1 MRIWKENWLSFIR
14 YGMLVLLVVFIVAL
28 LGADKTSEAKIEA
41 VEKAVEKEVPLTGMH
56 SVQSQM
62 VKRLYG
68 LNVND
73 YEGVVL
79 YISDSN
85 MGAEEL
91 LIVKLADTSQAEAV
105 ESAVQTRIENQENSF
120 EGYGVEQ
127 YQLLQEHGRGRAC
140 DRAQQDADRHE
151 HERALIGAHIR
162 QQALERLGIKLR
174 AFRHR
179 PRLPSAG
186 THRPRGKFRTCAAA
200 HRGSRRRQCGR
211 HRARRYGPRSA
222 PS

>member
-127 YQLLQEHGRGRAC
+127 YQLLQEHVLDVEGNYVFFMVHK
-140 DRAQQDADRHE
+140 DAQKAQN
-151 HERALIGAHIR
+151 
-162 QQALERLGIKLR
+162 
-174 AFRHR
+174 AF
-179 PRLPSAG
+179 LNSL
-186 THRPRGKFRTCAAA
+186 
-200 HRGSRRRQCGR
+200 
-211 HRARRYGPRSA
+211 
-222 PS
+222 

>member
-14 YGMLVLLVVFIVAL
+14 YGMLMLLVVFIVAL
-28 LGADKTSEAKIEA
+28 LGADKTSETKIET

-85 MGAEEL
+85 MGAKEL

-127 YQLLQEHGRGRAC
+127 YQLLQEHVLDVEGNYVFFMVHKE
-140 DRAQQDADRHE
+140 AQKAQ
-151 HERALIGAHIR
+151 
-162 QQALERLGIKLR
+162 K
-174 AFRHR
+174 AF
-179 PRLPSAG
+179 LNNL
-186 THRPRGKFRTCAAA
+186 
-200 HRGSRRRQCGR
+200 
-211 HRARRYGPRSA
+211 
-222 PS
+222 

>member
-14 YGMLVLLVVFIVAL
+14 YGMLMLLVVFIVAL
-28 LGADKTSEAKIEA
+28 LGADKTSETKIET

-127 YQLLQEHGRGRAC
+127 YQLLQEHVLDVEGNYVFFMVHKEAHK
-140 DRAQQDADRHE
+140 AQ
-151 HERALIGAHIR
+151 
-162 QQALERLGIKLR
+162 K
-174 AFRHR
+174 AF
-179 PRLPSAG
+179 LNNL
-186 THRPRGKFRTCAAA
+186 
-200 HRGSRRRQCGR
+200 
-211 HRARRYGPRSA
+211 
-222 PS
+222 

>member
-1 MRIWKENWLSFIR
+1 
-14 YGMLVLLVVFIVAL
+14 MLVLLVVFIVAL

-127 YQLLQEHGRGRAC
+127 YQLLQEHVLDVEGNYVFFMVHK
-140 DRAQQDADRHE
+140 DAQKAQ
-151 HERALIGAHIR
+151 
-162 QQALERLGIKLR
+162 K
-174 AFRHR
+174 AF
-179 PRLPSAG
+179 LNSL
-186 THRPRGKFRTCAAA
+186 
-200 HRGSRRRQCGR
+200 
-211 HRARRYGPRSA
+211 
-222 PS
+222 

>member
-14 YGMLVLLVVFIVAL
+14 YGMLMLLVVFIVAL
-28 LGADKTSEAKIEA
+28 LGADKTSETKIET

-127 YQLLQEHGRGRAC
+127 YQLLQEHVFDVEGNYVFFMVHKE
-140 DRAQQDADRHE
+140 AQKAQ
-151 HERALIGAHIR
+151 
-162 QQALERLGIKLR
+162 K
-174 AFRHR
+174 AF
-179 PRLPSAG
+179 LNNL
-186 THRPRGKFRTCAAA
+186 
-200 HRGSRRRQCGR
+200 
-211 HRARRYGPRSA
+211 
-222 PS
+222 

>member
-14 YGMLVLLVVFIVAL
+14 YGMLMLLVVFIVAL
-28 LGADKTSEAKIEA
+28 LGADKTSETKIET

-127 YQLLQEHGRGRAC
+127 YLLLQEHVLDVEGNYVFFMVHKE
-140 DRAQQDADRHE
+140 AQKAQ
-151 HERALIGAHIR
+151 
-162 QQALERLGIKLR
+162 K
-174 AFRHR
+174 AF
-179 PRLPSAG
+179 LNNL
-186 THRPRGKFRTCAAA
+186 
-200 HRGSRRRQCGR
+200 
-211 HRARRYGPRSA
+211 
-222 PS
+222 

>member
-14 YGMLVLLVVFIVAL
+14 YGMLMLLVVFIVAL
-28 LGADKTSEAKIEA
+28 LGADKTSETKIET

-127 YQLLQEHGRGRAC
+127 YQLLQDSTQA
-140 DRAQQDADRHE
+140 
-151 HERALIGAHIR
+151 AL
-162 QQALERLGIKLR
+162 L
-174 AFRHR
+174 
-179 PRLPSAG
+179 PRITS
-186 THRPRGKFRTCAAA
+186 
-200 HRGSRRRQCGR
+200 
-211 HRARRYGPRSA
+211 
-222 PS
+222 

>member
-14 YGMLVLLVVFIVAL
+14 YGMLMLLVVFIVAL
-28 LGADKTSEAKIEA
+28 LGADKTSETKIET

-120 EGYGVEQ
+120 EGYGVEDVYKRQ
-127 YQLLQEHGRGRAC
+127 VRRKIMGKEFLLFLLMLQLLIILH
-140 DRAQQDADRHE
+140 
-151 HERALIGAHIR
+151 LLFR
-162 QQALERLGIKLR
+162 QMK
-174 AFRHR
+174 
-179 PRLPSAG
+179 
-186 THRPRGKFRTCAAA
+186 
-200 HRGSRRRQCGR
+200 
-211 HRARRYGPRSA
+211 
-222 PS
+222 

>member
-14 YGMLVLLVVFIVAL
+14 YGMLMLLVVFIVAL
-28 LGADKTSEAKIEA
+28 LGADKTSETKIET

-85 MGAEEL
+85 MGTEEL

-120 EGYGVEQ
+120 EGSGVDQ
-127 YQLLQEHGRGRAC
+127 YQLLQEHVLDVEGNYVFFMVHKE
-140 DRAQQDADRHE
+140 AQKAQ
-151 HERALIGAHIR
+151 
-162 QQALERLGIKLR
+162 K
-174 AFRHR
+174 AF
-179 PRLPSAG
+179 LNNL
-186 THRPRGKFRTCAAA
+186 
-200 HRGSRRRQCGR
+200 
-211 HRARRYGPRSA
+211 
-222 PS
+222 

>member
-14 YGMLVLLVVFIVAL
+14 YGMLMLLVVFIVAL
-28 LGADKTSEAKIEA
+28 LGADKTSETKIET

-127 YQLLQEHGRGRAC
+127 YQLLQEHVLDVEGNYVFFMVHKESQK
-140 DRAQQDADRHE
+140 AQ
-151 HERALIGAHIR
+151 
-162 QQALERLGIKLR
+162 K
-174 AFRHR
+174 AF
-179 PRLPSAG
+179 LNNL
-186 THRPRGKFRTCAAA
+186 
-200 HRGSRRRQCGR
+200 
-211 HRARRYGPRSA
+211 
-222 PS
+222 

>member
-14 YGMLVLLVVFIVAL
+14 YGMLMLLVVFIVAL
-28 LGADKTSEAKIEA
+28 LGADKTSETKIET

-127 YQLLQEHGRGRAC
+127 YQLLQEHVLDVEGNYVFFRVHKE
-140 DRAQQDADRHE
+140 AQKAQ
-151 HERALIGAHIR
+151 
-162 QQALERLGIKLR
+162 K
-174 AFRHR
+174 AF
-179 PRLPSAG
+179 LNNL
-186 THRPRGKFRTCAAA
+186 
-200 HRGSRRRQCGR
+200 
-211 HRARRYGPRSA
+211 
-222 PS
+222 

>member
-14 YGMLVLLVVFIVAL
+14 YGMLMLLVVFIVAL
-28 LGADKTSEAKIEA
+28 LGADKTSETKIET

-127 YQLLQEHGRGRAC
+127 YQLLQEHVLDVEGNYVFFMVHKE
-140 DRAQQDADRHE
+140 AQKAQ
-151 HERALIGAHIR
+151 
-162 QQALERLGIKLR
+162 K
-174 AFRHR
+174 AF
-179 PRLPSAG
+179 LNNLLL
-186 THRPRGKFRTCAAA
+186 K
-200 HRGSRRRQCGR
+200 
-211 HRARRYGPRSA
+211 
-222 PS
+222 

>member
-14 YGMLVLLVVFIVAL
+14 YGMLMLLVVFIVAL
-28 LGADKTSEAKIEA
+28 LGADKTSETKIET

-105 ESAVQTRIENQENSF
+105 ESAVQTRIENQENRF

-127 YQLLQEHGRGRAC
+127 YQLLQEHVLDVEGNYVFFMVHKE
-140 DRAQQDADRHE
+140 AQKAQ
-151 HERALIGAHIR
+151 
-162 QQALERLGIKLR
+162 K
-174 AFRHR
+174 AF
-179 PRLPSAG
+179 LNNL
-186 THRPRGKFRTCAAA
+186 
-200 HRGSRRRQCGR
+200 
-211 HRARRYGPRSA
+211 
-222 PS
+222 

>member
-127 YQLLQEHGRGRAC
+127 YQLLQEHVLDVEGNYVFFMVHK
-140 DRAQQDADRHE
+140 DAQ
-151 HERALIGAHIR
+151 
-162 QQALERLGIKLR
+162 K
-174 AFRHR
+174 
-179 PRLPSAG
+179 SAECLL
-186 THRPRGKFRTCAAA
+186 K
-200 HRGSRRRQCGR
+200 
-211 HRARRYGPRSA
+211 
-222 PS
+222 

>member
-14 YGMLVLLVVFIVAL
+14 YGMLMLLVVFIVAL
-28 LGADKTSEAKIEA
+28 LGADKTSETKIET

-91 LIVKLADTSQAEAV
+91 LIVKLEDTSQAEAV

-127 YQLLQEHGRGRAC
+127 YQLLQEHVLDVEGNYVFFMVHKE
-140 DRAQQDADRHE
+140 AQKAQ
-151 HERALIGAHIR
+151 
-162 QQALERLGIKLR
+162 K
-174 AFRHR
+174 AF
-179 PRLPSAG
+179 LNNL
-186 THRPRGKFRTCAAA
+186 
-200 HRGSRRRQCGR
+200 
-211 HRARRYGPRSA
+211 
-222 PS
+222 

>member
-127 YQLLQEHGRGRAC
+127 YQLLQEHVLDVEGNYVFFMVHK
-140 DRAQQDADRHE
+140 DAQKAQ
-151 HERALIGAHIR
+151 
-162 QQALERLGIKLR
+162 K
-174 AFRHR
+174 AF
-179 PRLPSAG
+179 LNSL
-186 THRPRGKFRTCAAA
+186 
-200 HRGSRRRQCGR
+200 
-211 HRARRYGPRSA
+211 
-222 PS
+222 

>member
-14 YGMLVLLVVFIVAL
+14 YGMLMLLVVFIVAL
-28 LGADKTSEAKIEA
+28 LGADKTSETKIET

-127 YQLLQEHGRGRAC
+127 YQLLLEHVLDVEGNYVFFMVHKE
-140 DRAQQDADRHE
+140 AQKAQ
-151 HERALIGAHIR
+151 
-162 QQALERLGIKLR
+162 K
-174 AFRHR
+174 AF
-179 PRLPSAG
+179 LNNL
-186 THRPRGKFRTCAAA
+186 
-200 HRGSRRRQCGR
+200 
-211 HRARRYGPRSA
+211 
-222 PS
+222 

>member
-14 YGMLVLLVVFIVAL
+14 YGMLMLLVVFILAL
-28 LGADKTSEAKIEA
+28 LGADKTSETKIET

-127 YQLLQEHGRGRAC
+127 YQLLQEHVLDVEGNYVFFMVHKE
-140 DRAQQDADRHE
+140 AQKAQ
-151 HERALIGAHIR
+151 
-162 QQALERLGIKLR
+162 K
-174 AFRHR
+174 AF
-179 PRLPSAG
+179 LNNL
-186 THRPRGKFRTCAAA
+186 
-200 HRGSRRRQCGR
+200 
-211 HRARRYGPRSA
+211 
-222 PS
+222 

>member
-14 YGMLVLLVVFIVAL
+14 YGMLMLLVVFIVAL
-28 LGADKTSEAKIEA
+28 LGADKTSETKIET

-127 YQLLQEHGRGRAC
+127 YQLLQEHVLDVEGNYVFFMVHKE
-140 DRAQQDADRHE
+140 AQKAQ
-151 HERALIGAHIR
+151 
-162 QQALERLGIKLR
+162 K
-174 AFRHR
+174 AF
-179 PRLPSAG
+179 L
-186 THRPRGKFRTCAAA
+186 KNL
-200 HRGSRRRQCGR
+200 
-211 HRARRYGPRSA
+211 
-222 PS
+222 

>member
-14 YGMLVLLVVFIVAL
+14 YGMLMLLVVFIVAL
-28 LGADKTSEAKIEA
+28 LGADKTSETKIET

-105 ESAVQTRIENQENSF
+105 ESAVQTRIENQQNSF

-127 YQLLQEHGRGRAC
+127 YQLLQEHVLDVEGNYVFFMVHKE
-140 DRAQQDADRHE
+140 AQKAQ
-151 HERALIGAHIR
+151 
-162 QQALERLGIKLR
+162 K
-174 AFRHR
+174 AF
-179 PRLPSAG
+179 LNNL
-186 THRPRGKFRTCAAA
+186 
-200 HRGSRRRQCGR
+200 
-211 HRARRYGPRSA
+211 
-222 PS
+222 

>member
-14 YGMLVLLVVFIVAL
+14 YGMLMLLVVFIVAL
-28 LGADKTSEAKIEA
+28 LGADKTSETKIET

-79 YISDSN
+79 YISESN

-127 YQLLQEHGRGRAC
+127 YQLLQEHVLDVEGNYVFFMVHKE
-140 DRAQQDADRHE
+140 AQKAQ
-151 HERALIGAHIR
+151 
-162 QQALERLGIKLR
+162 K
-174 AFRHR
+174 AF
-179 PRLPSAG
+179 LNNL
-186 THRPRGKFRTCAAA
+186 
-200 HRGSRRRQCGR
+200 
-211 HRARRYGPRSA
+211 
-222 PS
+222 

>member
-14 YGMLVLLVVFIVAL
+14 YGMLMLLVVFIVAL
-28 LGADKTSEAKIEA
+28 LGADKTSETKIET

-105 ESAVQTRIENQENSF
+105 ERAVQTRIENQENSF

-127 YQLLQEHGRGRAC
+127 YQLLQEHVLDVEGNYVFFMVHKE
-140 DRAQQDADRHE
+140 AQKAQ
-151 HERALIGAHIR
+151 
-162 QQALERLGIKLR
+162 K
-174 AFRHR
+174 AF
-179 PRLPSAG
+179 LNNL
-186 THRPRGKFRTCAAA
+186 
-200 HRGSRRRQCGR
+200 
-211 HRARRYGPRSA
+211 
-222 PS
+222 

>member
-14 YGMLVLLVVFIVAL
+14 YGMLMLLVVFIVAL
-28 LGADKTSEAKIEA
+28 LGADKTSETKIET

-120 EGYGVEQ
+120 EGYGEEQ
-127 YQLLQEHGRGRAC
+127 YQLLQEHVLEVEGNYVFFMVHKE
-140 DRAQQDADRHE
+140 AQKAQ
-151 HERALIGAHIR
+151 
-162 QQALERLGIKLR
+162 K
-174 AFRHR
+174 AF
-179 PRLPSAG
+179 LNNL
-186 THRPRGKFRTCAAA
+186 
-200 HRGSRRRQCGR
+200 
-211 HRARRYGPRSA
+211 
-222 PS
+222 

>member
-14 YGMLVLLVVFIVAL
+14 YGMLMLLVVFIVAL
-28 LGADKTSEAKIEA
+28 LGADKTSETKIET

-85 MGAEEL
+85 MGGGG
-91 LIVKLADTSQAEAV
+91 AV
-105 ESAVQTRIENQENSF
+105 DCEVS
-120 EGYGVEQ
+120 GYFPG
-127 YQLLQEHGRGRAC
+127 
-140 DRAQQDADRHE
+140 
-151 HERALIGAHIR
+151 
-162 QQALERLGIKLR
+162 
-174 AFRHR
+174 
-179 PRLPSAG
+179 
-186 THRPRGKFRTCAAA
+186 
-200 HRGSRRRQCGR
+200 GSRGECCPDQN
-211 HRARRYGPRSA
+211 
-222 PS
+222 

>member
-14 YGMLVLLVVFIVAL
+14 YGMLMLLVVFIVAL
-28 LGADKTSEAKIEA
+28 LGADKTSETKIET

-56 SVQSQM
+56 SVQSQ
-62 VKRLYG
+62 
-68 LNVND
+68 
-73 YEGVVL
+73 GVVL

-127 YQLLQEHGRGRAC
+127 YQLLQEHVLDVEGNYVFFMVHKE
-140 DRAQQDADRHE
+140 AQKAQ
-151 HERALIGAHIR
+151 
-162 QQALERLGIKLR
+162 K
-174 AFRHR
+174 AF
-179 PRLPSAG
+179 LNNL
-186 THRPRGKFRTCAAA
+186 
-200 HRGSRRRQCGR
+200 
-211 HRARRYGPRSA
+211 
-222 PS
+222 

>member
-14 YGMLVLLVVFIVAL
+14 YGMLMLLVVFIVAL
-28 LGADKTSEAKIEA
+28 LGADKTSETKIET

-127 YQLLQEHGRGRAC
+127 YQLLQEHVLDVEGNYVFFMVHKE
-140 DRAQQDADRHE
+140 AQKAQ
-151 HERALIGAHIR
+151 
-162 QQALERLGIKLR
+162 K
-174 AFRHR
+174 AF
-179 PRLPSAG
+179 LNNL
-186 THRPRGKFRTCAAA
+186 
-200 HRGSRRRQCGR
+200 
-211 HRARRYGPRSA
+211 
-222 PS
+222 

>member
-1 MRIWKENWLSFIR
+1 MRIWKDNWLSFIR
-14 YGMLVLLVVFIVAL
+14 YGMLMLLVVFIVAL
-28 LGADKTSEAKIEA
+28 LGAD
-41 VEKAVEKEVPLTGMH
+41 
-56 SVQSQM
+56 
-62 VKRLYG
+62 KRLYG

-127 YQLLQEHGRGRAC
+127 YQLLQEHVLDVEGNYVFFMVHKE
-140 DRAQQDADRHE
+140 AQKAQ
-151 HERALIGAHIR
+151 
-162 QQALERLGIKLR
+162 K
-174 AFRHR
+174 AF
-179 PRLPSAG
+179 LNNL
-186 THRPRGKFRTCAAA
+186 
-200 HRGSRRRQCGR
+200 
-211 HRARRYGPRSA
+211 
-222 PS
+222 

>member
-14 YGMLVLLVVFIVAL
+14 YGMLMLLVVFIVAL
-28 LGADKTSEAKIEA
+28 LGADKTSETKIET

-105 ESAVQTRIENQENSF
+105 ESAIQTRIENQENSF

-127 YQLLQEHGRGRAC
+127 YQLLQEHVLDVEGNYVFFMVHKE
-140 DRAQQDADRHE
+140 AQKAQ
-151 HERALIGAHIR
+151 
-162 QQALERLGIKLR
+162 K
-174 AFRHR
+174 AF
-179 PRLPSAG
+179 LNNL
-186 THRPRGKFRTCAAA
+186 
-200 HRGSRRRQCGR
+200 
-211 HRARRYGPRSA
+211 
-222 PS
+222 

>member
-14 YGMLVLLVVFIVAL
+14 YGMLMLLVVFIVAL
-28 LGADKTSEAKIEA
+28 LGADKTSETKIET

-127 YQLLQEHGRGRAC
+127 
-140 DRAQQDADRHE
+140 
-151 HERALIGAHIR
+151 
-162 QQALERLGIKLR
+162 
-174 AFRHR
+174 
-179 PRLPSAG
+179 
-186 THRPRGKFRTCAAA
+186 
-200 HRGSRRRQCGR
+200 
-211 HRARRYGPRSA
+211 
-222 PS
+222 

>member
-14 YGMLVLLVVFIVAL
+14 YGMLMLLVVFIVAL
-28 LGADKTSEAKIEA
+28 LGADKTSETKIET
-41 VEKAVEKEVPLTGMH
+41 VEKAVEKEVPRTGMH

-127 YQLLQEHGRGRAC
+127 YQLLQEHVLDVEGNYVFFMVHKE
-140 DRAQQDADRHE
+140 AQKAQ
-151 HERALIGAHIR
+151 
-162 QQALERLGIKLR
+162 K
-174 AFRHR
+174 AF
-179 PRLPSAG
+179 LNNL
-186 THRPRGKFRTCAAA
+186 
-200 HRGSRRRQCGR
+200 
-211 HRARRYGPRSA
+211 
-222 PS
+222 

>member
-1 MRIWKENWLSFIR
+1 MRIWKENWLRFIR
-14 YGMLVLLVVFIVAL
+14 YGMLMLLVVFIVAL
-28 LGADKTSEAKIEA
+28 LGADKTSETKIET

-127 YQLLQEHGRGRAC
+127 YQLLQEHVLDVEGNYVFFMVHKE
-140 DRAQQDADRHE
+140 AQKAQ
-151 HERALIGAHIR
+151 
-162 QQALERLGIKLR
+162 K
-174 AFRHR
+174 AF
-179 PRLPSAG
+179 LNNL
-186 THRPRGKFRTCAAA
+186 
-200 HRGSRRRQCGR
+200 
-211 HRARRYGPRSA
+211 
-222 PS
+222 